1 MVMVFVDCTD
11 HHHCLNLWLPILVP
25 PIVLFLLGSIIVLVI
40 VRCLE
45 MCRSFECM
53 LPECEYF
60 FSPPDAET
68 YLRIV
73 GVHHGL
79 GGA

>member
-1 MVMVFVDCTD
+1 
-11 HHHCLNLWLPILVP
+11 
-25 PIVLFLLGSIIVLVI
+25 
-40 VRCLE
+40 
-45 MCRSFECM
+45 M

-60 FSPPDAET
+60 FSPLDAET